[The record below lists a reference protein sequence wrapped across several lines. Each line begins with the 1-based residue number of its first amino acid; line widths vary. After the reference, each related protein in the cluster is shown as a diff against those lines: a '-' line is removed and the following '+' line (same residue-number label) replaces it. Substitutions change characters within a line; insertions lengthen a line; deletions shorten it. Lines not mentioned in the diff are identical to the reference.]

1 MPALV
6 LDGPMGTELAAR
18 GVPTPLPGWSAHAVH
33 ENPDAVRAIHAEY
46 ARAGARVH
54 TACTFRTTQR
64 AIGDYWKTL
73 AHDAVRLARQG
84 AIQGSPADA
93 PPPII
98 AGSIAPLKDCYRPDL
113 SPARTDPDTARFEHA
128 ALARAL
134 VETGCDLLLVE
145 TFPHVG
151 ELVIAV
157 EEAAQASKA
166 GHDGEAANDAMPVWA
181 SLTPG
186 YLCDLLSPSEL
197 ATGAARAI
205 DAGAAA
211 VLVNCVPATR
221 ALEYVQ
227 ALVGVAKDTP
237 VGVYANAGSAQHSMG
252 WTTVPIAAE
261 RYADLAADWLQA
273 GASIVGGCCGTSP
286 THIAQLARRFA

>member
-33 ENPDAVRAIHAEY
+33 ENPDAVRAIHADY

-64 AIGDYWKTL
+64 AIGEHWQTL
-73 AHDAVRLARQG
+73 AQSAVRLARQG
-84 AIQGSPADA
+84 ALDGSPADA
-93 PPPII
+93 SPPII
-98 AGSIAPLKDCYRPDL
+98 AGSIAPLEDCYRPDL

-128 ALARAL
+128 ALASVL
-134 VETGCDLLLVE
+134 VEAGCDLLLVE

-151 ELVIAV
+151 ELLIAV
-157 EEAAQASKA
+157 EEAVRA
-166 GHDGEAANDAMPVWA
+166 GKSGKDVTDAMPVWA

-186 YLCDLLSPSEL
+186 YLCDLLTPSEL
-197 ATGAARAI
+197 AAGAARAI

-211 VLVNCVPATR
+211 VLVNCVPAAR

-227 ALVGVAKDTP
+227 ALVSVAKDTP
-237 VGVYANAGSAQHSMG
+237 VGVYANAGSAQHSKG
-252 WTTVPIAAE
+252 WTTDPIAAE

-273 GASIVGGCCGTSP
+273 GASIIGGCCGTGP

>member
-33 ENPDAVRAIHAEY
+33 ENPDAVQAIHADY

-64 AIGDYWKTL
+64 AIGERWQTL

-84 AIQGSPADA
+84 ALDGSPADA
-93 PPPII
+93 SPPII
-98 AGSIAPLKDCYRPDL
+98 AGSIAPLEDCYRPDL

-128 ALARAL
+128 ALARVL
-134 VETGCDLLLVE
+134 VEAGCDLLLVE

-151 ELVIAV
+151 ELLIAV
-157 EEAAQASKA
+157 EEAVRA
-166 GHDGEAANDAMPVWA
+166 GESGKDVTNSIPVWA

-197 ATGAARAI
+197 AAGAARAI

-237 VGVYANAGSAQHSMG
+237 VGVYANAGSAQHSEG

-273 GASIVGGCCGTSP
+273 GASIIGGCCGTGP
-286 THIAQLARRFA
+286 THVAYLARRFA